1 MVSSIP
7 SSTGPKQA
15 VILVIDADPVGQRTV
30 RERLTNLGYS
40 ARSVD
45 DYSSAL
51 TVLAST
57 PPDAVILAHPAK
69 PGEAWDSLQVEL
81 NKWGIPVI
89 TLDAPEDPMST
100 GFLPDATPKG
110 QSADLK
116 LRVDAALRSRTLQE
130 TLLTENARLAAERL
144 HDPLTG
150 LYNRRYMIIRIEEEI
165 LRSTR
170 RGHPLSCMLVD
181 VNRFDRINETWG
193 HVVGDAVLRDMAHLI
208 LRTLRGSDIVCRYRD
223 DQYLTLLTDTDA
235 AGAQIAANRM
245 RDAVTEYKFLNPLS
259 SEPLQLTVS
268 VGVAYWQPA
277 TRPGQGGTWEP
288 QLLGLCERA
297 LKAAKQS
304 GTNRL
309 VILQAS

>member
-15 VILVIDADPVGQRTV
+15 VILVIDADPVGQRST

-45 DYSSAL
+45 DYSAAL

-57 PPDAVILAHPAK
+57 PPDVVILAQPAK
-69 PGEAWDSLQVEL
+69 PGETWNSLQLEL
-81 NKWGIPVI
+81 NKWGIPVV
-89 TLDAPEDPMST
+89 TLDTPEDTMST

-116 LRVDAALRSRTLQE
+116 LRVDAAVSSRTLQE
-130 TLLTENARLAAERL
+130 ALLTENARLTAERL

-181 VNRFDRINETWG
+181 INGFDRINETWG
-193 HVVGDAVLRDMAHLI
+193 HAVGDAVLRDMAHLVT
-208 LRTLRGSDIVCRYRD
+208 RTLRGSDIVCRYRD
-223 DQYLTLLTDTDA
+223 DQYLALLTDTDA

-245 RDAVTEYKFLNPLS
+245 RDAVTEYKFVNPMAAD
-259 SEPLQLTVS
+259 PLELTVS

-277 TRPGQGGTWEP
+277 TKPGQGGTWEP

-304 GTNRL
+304 GANRL